1 MNAMIG
7 PVSDVRKLT
16 RRQMKMIRNIA
27 NRKEDP
33 YCKRAERLRSLKFCT
48 DDVKFQALKMDDTIS
63 NELYGCLYDIYFG
76 VTSEEAQPAP
86 EDQAKTEEPTDV
98 QANTEQPKVL
108 PDGFSEVSPEAI
120 TQKTKKTRARDKRD
134 KQHRKCFTNEQN
146 RAFVRDYL
154 TGISTDDLAKKY
166 GLTKQQVMKKI
177 YNLTKSGWM
186 EDTEKMDTEKGNM
199 AVSKPSE
206 QQEEKFNEIIESV
219 DAGKCQEPETTAETD
234 PVTVPMKNAPSTP
247 TFKAKGTGFLTTDGG
262 LKLDEEPILSMI
274 RQAIMEK
281 GLMQFYADVEI
292 LIRPVEPVGMVVT
305 VEE

>member
-1 MNAMIG
+1 MNAMLG

-16 RRQMKMIRNIA
+16 RRQMKMIRGIA
-27 NRKEDP
+27 RRQEDP
-33 YCKRAERLRSLKFCT
+33 YCKRAEKLRSLKFCT
-48 DDVKFQALKMDDTIS
+48 DDVKFHVLKMDDTIS
-63 NELYGCLYDIYFG
+63 NELYDCLYDIYFG
-76 VTSEEAQPAP
+76 VTSEEGQLAP

-98 QANTEQPKVL
+98 QANTEQKKAL
-108 PDGFSEVSPEAI
+108 LDGFSEVSPEAI
-120 TQKTKKTRARDKRD
+120 TQKPKKTRARDKQTRV
-134 KQHRKCFTNEQN
+134 RFTNEEN
-146 RAFVRDYL
+146 IAFVRDYL
-154 TGISTDDLAKKY
+154 GGVSRDGLAEIY
-166 GLTKQQVMKKI
+166 GLTKKQVMKKI
-177 YNLTKSGWM
+177 YNLTKLGWM

-199 AVSKPSE
+199 AISKPSE

-281 GLMQFYADVEI
+281 GLMRFYADVEI

>member
-1 MNAMIG
+1 MNAMLG

-16 RRQMKMIRNIA
+16 RRQMKMIRGIA
-27 NRKEDP
+27 RRQEDP

-63 NELYGCLYDIYFG
+63 NELYDCLYDIYFG

-98 QANTEQPKVL
+98 QANTEQKKAL
-108 PDGFSEVSPEAI
+108 LDGFSEVSPEAI
-120 TQKTKKTRARDKRD
+120 TQKPKKTRVRFTDEENKR
-134 KQHRKCFTNEQN
+134 
-146 RAFVRDYL
+146 FVRDYL
-154 TGISTDDLAKKY
+154 GGVSRDGLAEIY
-166 GLTKQQVMKKI
+166 GLTKKQVTKKI
-177 YNLTKSGWM
+177 GNLRRTGWM

-199 AVSKPSE
+199 AISKPSE